1 MTRLTN
7 PQILA
12 AGLAHWRT
20 MSNFIAARFVT
31 VDFATG
37 AEFVAAIAVAAEA
50 AGHHPDVTLTYP
62 VVAVRITTHDE
73 GGVTEKDVDLA
84 RAISQLAEAR
94 GLAAVPEAVQF
105 VELALDTHDQSQ
117 IDRFWSVILTGSPA
131 HVDGDSIDPGFR
143 GPLLWF
149 QETTPHEAPR
159 QRFHL
164 DVTVAPEEIG
174 RRTKAALKEGGK
186 VVSETPTFRVLED
199 RQGNRACICWTA
211 GRNE

>member
-1 MTRLTN
+1 MGREDRGAGPFTDD
-7 PQILA
+7 PQL
-12 AGLAHWRT
+12 
-20 MSNFIAARFVT
+20 
-31 VDFATG
+31 VDRTG
-37 AEFVAAIAVAAEA
+37 ALQVAGDYLEA
-50 AGHHPDVTLTYP
+50 
-62 VVAVRITTHDE
+62 
-73 GGVTEKDVDLA
+73 LA
-84 RAISQLAEAR
+84 S
-94 GLAAVPEAVQF
+94 AVPEAVQF

-211 GRNE
+211 VACSASGQLRRDSSTWRDAAFKA